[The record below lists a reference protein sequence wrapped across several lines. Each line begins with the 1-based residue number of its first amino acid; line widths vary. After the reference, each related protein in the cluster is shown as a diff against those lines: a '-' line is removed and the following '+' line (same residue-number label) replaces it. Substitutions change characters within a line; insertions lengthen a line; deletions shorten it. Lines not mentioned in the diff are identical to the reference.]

1 MQIILQRFMGLLD
14 FLFPKKEK
22 RHYNTDFMGSLGAS
36 SSGVPVSE
44 KGSMQLTAIWAAVN
58 LIASTVASL
67 PLNVYERKKDGSKA
81 IDYDLPLQKLLHSNP
96 SDRYTSY
103 QFRNTLMV
111 HLLLYG
117 NSYAIIHRNG
127 GAKPINF
134 QIIDPQSVE
143 VKVGED
149 GKVYYETD
157 DRTYQSKEMLH
168 FVGLSYDGLLGKSPI
183 SACREAISV
192 GLATQKFGA
201 KFFENGA
208 ILQGVLQTDGKL
220 TEESAERL
228 RKSWGNR
235 YGGLSNTH
243 KTAVLEG
250 GVSYKPISVPLV
262 DAEFVKNRQFTIAE
276 IARIFRVQPHMLF
289 DLERSTNNNIEQQSI
304 EFVTYTLMPYLVN
317 IEQEFN
323 RKVFTTSEE
332 NNHWVKFRVAEL
344 LRADVDSRGDY
355 YRRLFEIGVLSAN
368 EIREFEDLNRV
379 DGLDEHFVPL
389 NLGSINNI
397 DKNETE

>member
-1 MQIILQRFMGLLD
+1 MGLLD

-22 RHYNTDFMGSLGAS
+22 RSYNTDFMGSLGIS

-44 KGSMQLTAIWAAVN
+44 KGSMQLTAVWAAVN

-67 PLNVYERKKDGSKA
+67 PLNVYERRKDGSKSIA
-81 IDYDLPLQKLLHSNP
+81 YDLPLQQLLHSNP
-96 SDRYTSY
+96 SERYTSY

-117 NSYAIIHRNG
+117 NAYAIINRNG
-127 GAKPINF
+127 GGRPVSFEIV
-134 QIIDPQSVE
+134 DPNLVA
-143 VKVGED
+143 VKLGDDDE
-149 GKVYYETD
+149 KVYYETKG
-157 DRTYQSKEMLH
+157 RSYQSKEILH
-168 FVGLSYDGLLGKSPI
+168 FVGLSYDGLIGKSPI
-183 SACREAISV
+183 QACREAIGV
-192 GLATQKFGA
+192 GLATQRFGS

-235 YGGLSNTH
+235 FGGLNQSH

-262 DAEFVKNRQFTIAE
+262 DAEFVKNRQFTIQE

-332 NNHWVKFRVAEL
+332 KNHWCKFRVSEL

-368 EIREFEDLNRV
+368 EIREFEDLNRLE
-379 DGLDEHFVPL
+379 GLDGHFVPL
-389 NLGSINNI
+389 NLGSIDNTN
-397 DKNETE
+397 KNETE

>member
-1 MQIILQRFMGLLD
+1 MGLLD

-22 RHYNTDFMGSLGAS
+22 RSYNTDFMGSLGIS

-44 KGSMQLTAIWAAVN
+44 KGSMQLTAVWAAVN

-67 PLNVYERKKDGSKA
+67 PLNVYERRKDGSKSIA
-81 IDYDLPLQKLLHSNP
+81 YDLPLQQLLHSNP
-96 SDRYTSY
+96 SERYTSY

-117 NSYAIIHRNG
+117 NAYAIINRNG
-127 GAKPINF
+127 GGRPVSFEIV
-134 QIIDPQSVE
+134 DPNLVA
-143 VKVGED
+143 VKLGDDDE
-149 GKVYYETD
+149 KVYYETKG
-157 DRTYQSKEMLH
+157 RSYQSKEILH
-168 FVGLSYDGLLGKSPI
+168 FVGLSYDGLIGKSPI
-183 SACREAISV
+183 QACREAIGV
-192 GLATQKFGA
+192 GLATQRFGS

-208 ILQGVLQTDGKL
+208 ILQGGLQTDGKL

-235 YGGLSNTH
+235 FGGLNQSH

-262 DAEFVKNRQFTIAE
+262 DAEFVKNRQFTIQE

-332 NNHWVKFRVAEL
+332 KNHWCKFRVSEL

-368 EIREFEDLNRV
+368 EIREFEDLNRLE
-379 DGLDEHFVPL
+379 GLDGHFVPL
-389 NLGSINNI
+389 NLGSIDNTN
-397 DKNETE
+397 KNETE